1 MRIRRA
7 IERLNHYEDQPFD
20 EQVWPVVVAL
30 AISCALAVGAVATL
44 LDGAWMWTM
53 LLLLPALAAAAHFA
67 LLQMDDSKLKRSLQL
82 AALTSLSVHLAIL
95 IFTSAISIFH
105 GADPLPVQKVVQRR
119 SRSIEI
125 TRRSNPFPWQKVVSQ
140 PVPEPDIRIEKK
152 DTPQTDVKP
161 QTLPTIEVTPTPQPQ
176 LVRQKRT
183 RKSIP
188 RFSKSMSE
196 LKRSVINTDSQTEPA
211 QRRRASVT
219 PKVEPSTAS
228 VATGQKEPVA
238 KATNQPTAPAQPVQ
252 QLTASLNA
260 SVKRK
265 PTESAAAP
273 IASAPDSAPT
283 TGQANPDRQVRQK
296 TTSIK
301 TSTALAKQVDQTAA
315 AQRSTAIK
323 KRQRNI
329 VPLPTSSKQMAT
341 SQTAK
346 QPNARQS
353 ELSAA
358 AGKITRRPQ
367 KSDITSIAPIAS
379 ANQKRSPTSELA
391 RSTRKKTKVLTP
403 TISSPEA
410 TPVKPRRSTSP
421 SLIDV
426 TVKAKDSPSR
436 RPGAKSNATTLN
448 PKPTALTRS
457 TKGTSGVGVS
467 NNVSNATGG
476 IATPAPRASDSAKRE
491 RAFNL
496 PNLETLMATSR
507 KSKRART
514 LARSSR
520 PISSLRA
527 DTRKSAKLSGA
538 RKTEEQSLESAA
550 ARVDS
555 ALAINRDRIAAAK
568 GEASADLGLTK
579 VVIDQTSKRR
589 SGGGMPEIGP
599 IKTELTKRSSETA
612 DVLPSLMAEVT
623 IETASS
629 ASMTS
634 QPTRSDELRPNEL
647 AKMATHRGGDSSE
660 TMDFVSAITK
670 GAKSDSGENPFARL
684 FSDQRSD
691 RMLAG
696 DPISKLIEEL
706 LEEELEKLAA
716 GNRKTTVSQAL
727 FADSRAE
734 PVFTDSSNKR
744 RGIDEAETGDADALS
759 DSLMGKIA
767 RRTVAPSSALGT
779 AATRL
784 MMTAAAS
791 LPLIEPGKSKPSE
804 RAKPSESES
813 DQLADLI
820 PALPAADEATSQVVP
835 NISSRINQ
843 PSPSG
848 ESATDTIADESANG
862 SLEEMAVLENV
873 GVDRQVQPADFR
885 LDVEADT
892 GPAGLSTRPDL
903 RTGSDAR
910 PSSQTSLQI
919 QPTIE
924 QRFERRDF
932 GGMLAVSPDVVLA
945 KEAFRQRNPS
955 AVKAISEPSTEAAI
969 HLGLE
974 FLARHQKPDG
984 SWALAGFDPG
994 HPMSK
999 RQLNSDTAATGLVL
1013 LAFQGGG
1020 YNHREYRYAGQL
1032 KQAIDWLIEHQSADG
1047 GLYLESDKR
1056 SDEACRM
1063 YSHGIATLALTEAYG
1078 MTQDPAL
1085 KGPAQKAID
1094 YLAKTQ
1100 HSTKGGW
1107 RYFASVKKQSTDT
1120 SVSGWMMMAIQSAQL
1135 ADLQVD
1141 EGMKQRLTQWLDIAA
1156 DPNNQSTFRYNPY
1169 AVNSQGVSR
1178 VRGLKPSPSMTSVG
1192 LLMRIYS
1199 GWDRNDP
1206 RLLEGTNYLLM
1217 QQLPNMTTRKT
1228 RDTYYWYYAT
1238 QVLKHVGGEQWNQW
1252 NSTLRPMLINTQER
1266 KGDQAGSWHPYEP
1279 VPDRWGTYGGRLY
1292 VTTMNL
1298 LSLEV
1303 RHRLLPLYRKTNQ

>member
-7 IERLNHYEDQPFD
+7 MEELDYYDDRPFD
-20 EQVWPVVVAL
+20 EQVWPVMVAL
-30 AISCALAVGAVATL
+30 GVSCALAVGAVATL

-67 LLQMDDSKLKRSLQL
+67 LLQMDDSRLKRSLQL
-82 AALTSLSVHLAIL
+82 AALTSLSFHLVIL
-95 IFTSAISIFH
+95 IFTSAVSIFH
-105 GADPLPVQKVVQRR
+105 GPEPLPVQKVVQRR

-125 TRRSNPFPWQKVVSQ
+125 TRRSNPFPWQEVVSQ
-140 PVPEPDIRIEKK
+140 PIPEPDIKIEKK

-161 QTLPTIEVTPTPQPQ
+161 QTLPTVEFKPTHQPQ

-183 RKSIP
+183 RKSVP
-188 RFSKSMSE
+188 RFSESMSE
-196 LKRSVINTDSQTEPA
+196 LKRSIVNTTAQPKPV
-211 QRRRASVT
+211 QRRQQSVT
-219 PKVEPSTAS
+219 PAVEPTTASTAKR
-228 VATGQKEPVA
+228 QNKPVA
-238 KATNQPTAPAQPVQ
+238 DATDRLTSSAP
-252 QLTASLNA
+252 QLTASSA
-260 SVKRK
+260 ATVERK
-265 PTESAAAP
+265 PAESTATSKTRDDISRLP
-273 IASAPDSAPT
+273 KS
-283 TGQANPDRQVRQK
+283 QAKSDRQVRQPK
-296 TTSIK
+296 TATTI
-301 TSTALAKQVDQTAA
+301 AKQVDLAA
-315 AQRSTAIK
+315 AARRSTALNN
-323 KRQRNI
+323 RLREI

-341 SQTAK
+341 SQTSK

-358 AGKITRRPQ
+358 AGTITRRPQ
-367 KSDITSIAPIAS
+367 QSDITSISPVDS
-379 ANQKRSPTSELA
+379 VNRKRSPTSELA
-391 RSTRKKTKVLTP
+391 RSIRKKTDVLMP
-403 TISSPEA
+403 TISSLDA
-410 TPVKPRRSTSP
+410 TSVELKRSTSP

-436 RPGAKSNATTLN
+436 RPGAKSKAKTLN

-457 TKGTSGVGVS
+457 TKGTSGIGMS

-491 RAFNL
+491 REFNL

-507 KSKRART
+507 KTKQART

-520 PISSLRA
+520 PTSSRRA
-527 DTRKSAKLSGA
+527 DTSDFAKLAGA
-538 RKTEEQSLESAA
+538 RKPEEQSMESVA

-589 SGGGMPEIGP
+589 SGGGMPDIGP

-612 DVLPSLMAEVT
+612 DVLPSLMAEVS
-623 IETASS
+623 IETASPTS
-629 ASMTS
+629 KTS
-634 QPTRSDELRPNEL
+634 QPTRSDELRPDEL
-647 AKMATHRGGDSSE
+647 AKRATHRGGEALD
-660 TMDFVSAITK
+660 TMDFVSAIIS

-691 RMLAG
+691 RTLAG
-696 DPISKLIEEL
+696 DPISRFLEEL

-716 GNRKTTVSQAL
+716 GNRRTRVSQAL
-727 FADSRAE
+727 LVDSLAE
-734 PVFTDSSNKR
+734 PVFTDSKETQR
-744 RGIDEAETGDADALS
+744 AIDETQTGDADVLS

-779 AATRL
+779 ATTRL

-791 LPLIEPGKSKPSE
+791 LPLIQPSKPAPAE
-804 RAKPSESES
+804 RVKPKENDE
-813 DQLADLI
+813 LADLI
-820 PALPAADEATSQVVP
+820 EAIPERDEATSQVTP
-835 NISSRINQ
+835 NISSLADMV
-843 PSPSG
+843 SPHANL
-848 ESATDTIADESANG
+848 ATDAVSEASTTASMKEIAT
-862 SLEEMAVLENV
+862 LEDVRT
-873 GVDRQVQPADFR
+873 DRLVKPADFR
-885 LDVEADT
+885 LEVEANT
-892 GPAGLSTRPDL
+892 GPAGLGIRPDL
-903 RTGSDAR
+903 RTGSDSR
-910 PSSQTSLQI
+910 PSSQISMQI
-919 QPTIE
+919 QPAVE
-924 QRFERRDF
+924 QQFVRRDF
-932 GGMLAVSPDVVLA
+932 GGMLAISPDVVLA
-945 KEAFRQRNPS
+945 KEAFRQRSPS
-955 AVKAISEPSTEAAI
+955 AIRHIDEPSTEAAI
-969 HLGLE
+969 HRGLE
-974 FLARHQKPDG
+974 FLARNQKPDG

-994 HPMSK
+994 HPLSK

-1032 KQAIDWLIEHQSADG
+1032 KQAIDWLVKHQAPDG
-1047 GLYLESDKR
+1047 GLYVESDKR

-1094 YLAKTQ
+1094 YLATTQ
-1100 HSTKGGW
+1100 HSSKGGW
-1107 RYFASVKKQSTDT
+1107 RYFGSPKKRSTDT

-1135 ADLQVD
+1135 ADLRVD
-1141 EGMKQRLTQWLDIAA
+1141 PRMKQRLTQWLNIAA
-1156 DPNNQSTFRYNPY
+1156 DPNNPSTFRYNPY

-1178 VRGLKPSPSMTSVG
+1178 VQGIKASPSMTSVG

-1199 GWDRNDP
+1199 GWDKNDM
-1206 RLLEGTNYLLM
+1206 RLLQGTNYLLM

-1252 NSTLRPMLINTQER
+1252 NNTLRPMLINTQER

-1279 VPDRWGTYGGRLY
+1279 VPDRWGAYGGRLY

-1303 RHRLLPLYRKTNQ
+1303 RHRLLPLYRKTNW

>member
-7 IERLNHYEDQPFD
+7 IERLDYYEDQPFD
-20 EQVWPVVVAL
+20 EQVWPVMVAL
-30 AISCALAVGAVATL
+30 GVSCALAIGAVATL

-67 LLQMDDSKLKRSLQL
+67 LLQMDDSRLKRSLQL

-105 GADPLPVQKVVQRR
+105 GPEPLPVQKVVQRR
-119 SRSIEI
+119 SRTIEV
-125 TRRSNPFPWQKVVSQ
+125 THRSNPFPWQKVVSQ
-140 PVPEPDIRIEKK
+140 PIPEPDIKVKKK
-152 DTPQTDVKP
+152 DAPQTDVKP
-161 QTLPTIEVTPTPQPQ
+161 QTLPTVEFTPTRQPQ

-183 RKSIP
+183 RISVP
-188 RFSKSMSE
+188 RFTETMSE
-196 LKRSVINTDSQTEPA
+196 LKRSIVNTSSQPEPV
-211 QRRRASVT
+211 QRRIKSIT
-219 PKVEPSTAS
+219 PVVKPTAASTAS
-228 VATGQKEPVA
+228 RQKKSVAEAIDRPNPSKAPLVA
-238 KATNQPTAPAQPVQ
+238 SSAAT
-252 QLTASLNA
+252 
-260 SVKRK
+260 VKRK
-265 PTESAAAP
+265 PTESTAP
-273 IASAPDSAPT
+273 SKASDSASLSEKSQT
-283 TGQANPDRQVRQK
+283 KVDRQDRQ
-296 TTSIK
+296 SR
-301 TSTALAKQVDQTAA
+301 SPTAIAKQVDLAA
-315 AQRSTAIK
+315 AARRSSGAK
-323 KRQRNI
+323 KRQRDI

-358 AGKITRRPQ
+358 AGTITRRPQ
-367 KSDITSIAPIAS
+367 QSDITSISPVDS
-379 ANQKRSPTSELA
+379 VNRKRSPTSELA
-391 RSTRKKTKVLTP
+391 RSIRKKTKVLTP
-403 TISSPEA
+403 TISSPDA
-410 TPVKPRRSTSP
+410 TPVKPRKSTSP

-436 RPGAKSNATTLN
+436 RPGAKSDAKTLN

-457 TKGTSGVGVS
+457 TKGTSGIGMS

-491 RAFNL
+491 REFNL
-496 PNLETLMATSR
+496 PNLETLMSTSQR
-507 KSKRART
+507 TKQART

-520 PISSLRA
+520 PTSSLRA
-527 DTRKSAKLSGA
+527 DTSKLTKLSGA
-538 RKTEEQSLESAA
+538 RKPKERSLESAA

-555 ALAINRDRIAAAK
+555 ALAVSRDRIAAAK

-589 SGGGMPEIGP
+589 SGGGMPDIGP
-599 IKTELTKRSSETA
+599 VKTELTKRSSETA

-623 IETASS
+623 IETAST

-647 AKMATHRGGDSSE
+647 AKMETHRGGEAMD
-660 TMDFVSAITK
+660 TMDFVSAIIN

-691 RMLAG
+691 RALAG
-696 DPISKLIEEL
+696 DPISRLLEEL

-716 GNRKTTVSQAL
+716 GNRKTRVSQAL
-727 FADSRAE
+727 LADSRAE
-734 PVFTDSSNKR
+734 PVFTDSNKKQR
-744 RGIDEAETGDADALS
+744 AVDETQTGDADVLS

-784 MMTAAAS
+784 MMSAAAS
-791 LPLIEPGKSKPSE
+791 LPLIQPSKSTPTERVKPE
-804 RAKPSESES
+804 KD

-820 PALPAADEATSQVVP
+820 PAIPEPDEATSQVTP
-835 NISSRINQ
+835 NISRLAHMD
-843 PSPSG
+843 SPPADP
-848 ESATDTIADESANG
+848 ATDVVADTTNAVVKEISA
-862 SLEEMAVLENV
+862 LEDVRT
-873 GVDRQVQPADFR
+873 DRHVRPADFR

-892 GPAGLSTRPDL
+892 GSAGLGIRRDL
-903 RTGSDAR
+903 RPGSDSR
-910 PSSQTSLQI
+910 LTSQTSLRI
-919 QPTIE
+919 QPAVE

-945 KEAFRQRNPS
+945 KEAFRQRSPS
-955 AVKAISEPSTEAAI
+955 AIRDVAEPSTEAAI

-974 FLARHQKPDG
+974 FLARNQKPDG
-984 SWALAGFDPG
+984 SWALAGFDTG
-994 HPMSK
+994 HPLSK

-1032 KQAIDWLIEHQSADG
+1032 KQAIDWLIKHQTDDG
-1047 GLYLESDKR
+1047 GLYVESDKR

-1100 HSTKGGW
+1100 HSSKGGW
-1107 RYFASVKKQSTDT
+1107 RYFGSPKKQSTDT

-1135 ADLQVD
+1135 ADLRVD
-1141 EGMKQRLTQWLDIAA
+1141 AGMKQRLTQWLDIAA
-1156 DPNNQSTFRYNPY
+1156 DPNNPSTFRYNPY

-1178 VRGLKPSPSMTSVG
+1178 VQGIKASPSMTSVG

-1199 GWDRNDP
+1199 GWDKNDP
-1206 RLLEGTNYLLM
+1206 SLLQGTNYLLM

-1252 NSTLRPMLINTQER
+1252 NNTLRPMLINTQER

-1279 VPDRWGTYGGRLY
+1279 VPDRWGAYGGRLY

>member
-7 IERLNHYEDQPFD
+7 IERDDYYDDQPFD
-20 EQVWPVVVAL
+20 EQVWPVMVAL
-30 AISCALAVGAVATL
+30 GVSCALAVGAVATL
-44 LDGAWMWTM
+44 LDGTWMWTM

-67 LLQMDDSKLKRSLQL
+67 LAQMDDGSWLKRSLQL

-95 IFTSAISIFH
+95 IFTSAISIFV
-105 GADPLPVQKVVQRR
+105 GPEPLPVQKVIQRR

-140 PVPEPDIRIEKK
+140 PIPEPDIKVKKK

-161 QTLPTIEVTPTPQPQ
+161 QTLPTVEFTPTRQPQ
-176 LVRQKRT
+176 LVRQNRT
-183 RKSIP
+183 RKSVP
-188 RFSKSMSE
+188 HFSESMSE
-196 LKRSVINTDSQTEPA
+196 LKRSIVKATSHPKPVQPRRESITPA
-211 QRRRASVT
+211 
-219 PKVEPSTAS
+219 VEPTTAS
-228 VATGQKEPVA
+228 AATDQKKPVA
-238 KATNQPTAPAQPVQ
+238 NATDQLTPSAP
-252 QLTASLNA
+252 QLTASSA
-260 SVKRK
+260 ATVKRK
-265 PTESAAAP
+265 PAESTAASKESDST
-273 IASAPDSAPT
+273 ASPT
-283 TGQANPDRQVRQK
+283 KSQTKSDRQVRQRP
-296 TTSIK
+296 SL
-301 TSTALAKQVDQTAA
+301 TAIAKQVDLAA
-315 AQRSTAIK
+315 AARRSAAIR
-323 KRQRNI
+323 KRLRDI

-358 AGKITRRPQ
+358 AGTITRRPQ
-367 KSDITSIAPIAS
+367 QSDITSISPVDS
-379 ANQKRSPTSELA
+379 VNRKRSPTSELA
-391 RSTRKKTKVLTP
+391 RSIRKKTNVLMP
-403 TISSPEA
+403 TISSPDA
-410 TPVKPRRSTSP
+410 TSVELKRSTSP

-457 TKGTSGVGVS
+457 TKGTSGIGMA

-491 RAFNL
+491 REFNS
-496 PNLETLMATSR
+496 PKLETLMATSR
-507 KSKRART
+507 KTKQART
-514 LARSSR
+514 LARSAR
-520 PISSLRA
+520 PTSSLRA
-527 DTRKSAKLSGA
+527 DTSKYAKLAGA
-538 RKTEEQSLESAA
+538 RKPEEQSLESAA

-589 SGGGMPEIGP
+589 SGGGMPDIGP

-612 DVLPSLMAEVT
+612 DVLPSLMAAVS
-623 IETASS
+623 IETAST
-629 ASMTS
+629 ASMNS
-634 QPTRSDELRPNEL
+634 QPTRSDELRPDEL
-647 AKMATHRGGDSSE
+647 AKMATHRGGDSMD
-660 TMDFVSAITK
+660 TMDFVSAIIN

-684 FSDQRSD
+684 FSDQRSSLT
-691 RMLAG
+691 LAG
-696 DPISKLIEEL
+696 DPISRLLEEL

-716 GNRKTTVSQAL
+716 GNRRTRISQAL
-727 FADSRAE
+727 LVDSRAE
-734 PVFTDSSNKR
+734 PIFTDSDKKQR
-744 RGIDEAETGDADALS
+744 ATDETETGDADVLA
-759 DSLMGKIA
+759 DSLMGKLA

-784 MMTAAAS
+784 MMSAAAS
-791 LPLIEPGKSKPSE
+791 LPLIQPSKPTPVE
-804 RAKPSESES
+804 RVKPKEN

-820 PALPAADEATSQVVP
+820 RVIPKRDEATSQVTP
-835 NISSRINQ
+835 NISSLANMAL
-843 PSPSG
+843 PSAN
-848 ESATDTIADESANG
+848 SATDALPDASTTASRKEIAT
-862 SLEEMAVLENV
+862 LEDVRT
-873 GVDRQVQPADFR
+873 DRLVKPADFR

-892 GPAGLSTRPDL
+892 GPAGLGLRSDL
-903 RTGSDAR
+903 RTGSESR

-919 QPTIE
+919 QPAVE
-924 QRFERRDF
+924 QQFERRDF

-945 KEAFRQRNPS
+945 KEAFRQRSPS
-955 AVKAISEPSTEAAI
+955 AIRDVAEPSTEAAI

-974 FLARHQKPDG
+974 FLARNQKPDG
-984 SWALAGFDPG
+984 SWALAGFDQG
-994 HPMSK
+994 HPLSK

-1020 YNHREYRYAGQL
+1020 YTHREYRYAGQL
-1032 KQAIDWLIEHQSADG
+1032 KQAIDWLMKHQAPDG

-1063 YSHGIATLALTEAYG
+1063 YSHGIAALALTEAYG

-1085 KGPAQKAID
+1085 KGPAQRAID
-1094 YLAKTQ
+1094 YMAITQ
-1100 HSTKGGW
+1100 HSSKGGW
-1107 RYFASVKKQSTDT
+1107 RYFGSPKKQSTDT

-1135 ADLQVD
+1135 ADLRVD
-1141 EGMKQRLTQWLDIAA
+1141 AGMKQRLTQWLDIAA

-1169 AVNSQGVSR
+1169 AVNSHGVSR
-1178 VRGLKPSPSMTSVG
+1178 VQGIKASPSMTSVG

-1206 RLLEGTNYLLM
+1206 RLLQGTNYLLM
-1217 QQLPNMTTRKT
+1217 QQLPNMTTRKM

-1252 NSTLRPMLINTQER
+1252 NNTLRPMLINTQER

-1279 VPDRWGTYGGRLY
+1279 VPDRWGAYGGRLY

>member
-7 IERLNHYEDQPFD
+7 IERLDYEDQPFD
-20 EQVWPVVVAL
+20 EQVWPVMVAL
-30 AISCALAVGAVATL
+30 GVSCALAVGAVATL

-67 LLQMDDSKLKRSLQL
+67 LLQMDESKLKRSLQL
-82 AALTSLSVHLAIL
+82 AALTSLSVHLAVL
-95 IFTSAISIFH
+95 IFTSAVSIFH
-105 GADPLPVQKVVQRR
+105 GPEPLPVQKVVQRR
-119 SRSIEI
+119 SRSIEV

-140 PVPEPDIRIEKK
+140 PIPEPDIKIQKK
-152 DTPQTDVKP
+152 DAPQTDVKP
-161 QTLPTIEVTPTPQPQ
+161 QILPTVEFTPTRQPQ

-183 RKSIP
+183 RKSVP
-188 RFSKSMSE
+188 RFAESMSE
-196 LKRSVINTDSQTEPA
+196 LKRSIVNATSQPERVKH
-211 QRRRASVT
+211 RRESRTPSV
-219 PKVEPSTAS
+219 VPSSAFNAARKKES
-228 VATGQKEPVA
+228 VADA
-238 KATNQPTAPAQPVQ
+238 IDQPASSLP
-252 QLTASLNA
+252 QLTASSA
-260 SVKRK
+260 ATVKRT
-265 PTESAAAP
+265 PAESAVTSK
-273 IASAPDSAPT
+273 ASDTKSRPT
-283 TGQANPDRQVRQK
+283 KSQAKAERQVRR
-296 TTSIK
+296 SP
-301 TSTALAKQVDQTAA
+301 SPTAIAKQVDLAA
-315 AQRSTAIK
+315 AARRTTAIK
-323 KRQRNI
+323 KRLRDI

-341 SQTAK
+341 SQTSK

-358 AGKITRRPQ
+358 AGTITRRPQ
-367 KSDITSIAPIAS
+367 QSDITSISPVDS
-379 ANQKRSPTSELA
+379 VNRKRSPASELA
-391 RSTRKKTKVLTP
+391 RSIRKKTEVLTP
-403 TISSPEA
+403 TISSPDA

-426 TVKAKDSPSR
+426 TVKAKASPSR
-436 RPGAKSNATTLN
+436 RPGAKSDAKTLN
-448 PKPTALTRS
+448 PKPTALSRS
-457 TKGTSGVGVS
+457 TNGISGIGIS
-467 NNVSNATGG
+467 NNVSNASGG
-476 IATPAPRASDSAKRE
+476 IKTPAPRASDSAKRE
-491 RAFNL
+491 RTFNL
-496 PNLETLMATSR
+496 PNLETLMATSQ
-507 KSKRART
+507 KTKQSRT

-520 PISSLRA
+520 PTSSLRA
-527 DTRKSAKLSGA
+527 DTRKLAKIAGA
-538 RKTEEQSLESAA
+538 RKPEEQSLESAA

-568 GEASADLGLTK
+568 GEASADLGPTK

-589 SGGGMPEIGP
+589 SGGGMPDIGP

-612 DVLPSLMAEVT
+612 DVFPSLMAEVS
-623 IETASS
+623 IETAST

-634 QPTRSDELRPNEL
+634 QPTRSDELRPDEL
-647 AKMATHRGGDSSE
+647 AKMETHRGGESLD
-660 TMDFVSAITK
+660 TMDFVSAIIN

-691 RMLAG
+691 RALAG
-696 DPISKLIEEL
+696 DPISRLLEEL
-706 LEEELEKLAA
+706 LIEDDFEKLAA
-716 GNRKTTVSQAL
+716 GNRKTRVSQAL
-727 FADSRAE
+727 LVDSRAE
-734 PVFTDSSNKR
+734 PVFTDSSKKR
-744 RGIDEAETGDADALS
+744 RAVDQTQSGDADVLS

-767 RRTVAPSSALGT
+767 RRTVAPSSALAT
-779 AATRL
+779 AATKL

-791 LPLIEPGKSKPSE
+791 LPLIQPSKP
-804 RAKPSESES
+804 APSEQPTPNAN
-813 DQLADLI
+813 DQLAELI
-820 PALPAADEATSQVVP
+820 RSIPQRNEARSQLTP
-835 NISSRINQ
+835 SISSLADMA
-843 PSPSG
+843 SPSADAG
-848 ESATDTIADESANG
+848 PASSASAPMKEIAAIEDVRTDR
-862 SLEEMAVLENV
+862 LV
-873 GVDRQVQPADFR
+873 RPADFR
-885 LDVEADT
+885 LDLEADI
-892 GPAGLSTRPDL
+892 GPAGLGIKRDL
-903 RTGSDAR
+903 QAGSNSR

-919 QPTIE
+919 QPTVE
-924 QRFERRDF
+924 QKFERRDF

-945 KEAFRQRNPS
+945 KEAFRQRSPS
-955 AVKAISEPSTEAAI
+955 AIKDIAEPSTEAAI

-974 FLARHQKPDG
+974 FLARNQKPDG
-984 SWALAGFDPG
+984 SWALAGFDTE
-994 HPMSK
+994 HPLSK

-1032 KQAIDWLIEHQSADG
+1032 KQAIDWLVKHQTTDG

-1094 YLAKTQ
+1094 FLALTQ
-1100 HSTKGGW
+1100 HSSKGGW
-1107 RYFASVKKQSTDT
+1107 RYFASPKKQSTDT

-1135 ADLQVD
+1135 ADLRVD
-1141 EGMKQRLTQWLDIAA
+1141 EGMKQRLTGWLDIAA

-1178 VRGLKPSPSMTSVG
+1178 VQGIKASPSMTSVG

-1199 GWDRNDP
+1199 GWDKNDP
-1206 RLLEGTNYLLM
+1206 RLLQGTDYLLM

-1252 NSTLRPMLINTQER
+1252 NSALRPMLIKTQER
-1266 KGDQAGSWHPYEP
+1266 KGELSGSWHPYEP
-1279 VPDRWGTYGGRLY
+1279 VPDRWGAYGGRLY